1 MDHVLLED
9 IIRIIAAFSAGAA
22 LGFEREYRSKPA
34 GLRTLIMITVGACL
48 FTILSKYLGN
58 AASADRVASNIV
70 TGIGFIGA
78 GVIFKEGLNVKGITT
93 ASTIWVAAAIGM
105 AIGTGNY
112 VLALVTLVF
121 VLITLVVLSKLEE
134 KLNSFHKVK
143 QYEISFYIEQYSL
156 EKLEAMFTKLK
167 VSFLRYRFTRNDKL
181 VTAYYKIEANQDEY
195 EQLMRFLM
203 ETREISKF
211 QS

>member
-1 MDHVLLED
+1 
-9 IIRIIAAFSAGAA
+9 
-22 LGFEREYRSKPA
+22 
-34 GLRTLIMITVGACL
+34 
-48 FTILSKYLGN
+48 
-58 AASADRVASNIV
+58 
-70 TGIGFIGA
+70 
-78 GVIFKEGLNVKGITT
+78 
-93 ASTIWVAAAIGM
+93 VAAAIGM

>member
-58 AASADRVASNIV
+58 ATSADRVASNIV

-121 VLITLVVLSKLEE
+121 VLVTLIVLSKLEE

-143 QYEISFYIEQYSL
+143 HYEISFDIEQYSL
-156 EKLEAMFTKLK
+156 EKLEAMFTKLN
-167 VSFLRYRFTRNDKL
+167 VSFLRYRFTRNDKQ
-181 VTAYYKIEANQDEY
+181 VTAYYKIAANQDEY

-203 ETREISKF
+203 ETREIRKF
-211 QS
+211 EI